1 MCTVTFLPSDNQS
14 FVLTSNRDEQG
25 SRPAAFLPNFI
36 KINDLEI
43 LCPIDA
49 KAKGTWI
56 ATAPHRTVCLL
67 NGAYFPHIPKQQ
79 YRQSRGQ
86 VVLDS
91 FLFDSSDAFLENY
104 NLTDIEPF
112 TLVMVNHN
120 PLSLT
125 ELIWDGKEKNI
136 SKKDISKPAIWSSV
150 TLYSP
155 EIVAQRKIWFED
167 FLRNT
172 DTNSGEHIVDFHRF
186 GGDGNK
192 ENDVLMNRNGKFLT
206 VSITSIAVDK
216 ISQKMR
222 YFDLVN
228 QQEKTLVFGN

>member
-1 MCTVTFLPSDNQS
+1 MCTVTFLSSDNQS
-14 FVLTSNRDEQG
+14 FVLTSNRDELG
-25 SRPAAFLPNFI
+25 SRPHAFLPNFI

-43 LCPIDA
+43 ICPIDA

-67 NGAYFPHIPKQQ
+67 NGAYFPHIPQPQ

-91 FLFDSSDAFLENY
+91 FLFDSSDTFLENY
-104 NLTDIEPF
+104 DLTDIEPF
-112 TLVMVNHN
+112 TLVMVNHH

-125 ELIWDGKEKNI
+125 ELIWDGKEKKV
-136 SKKDISKPAIWSSV
+136 SKKDTATPAIWSSV

-155 EIVAQRKIWFED
+155 EVVTQRKSWFED
-167 FLRNT
+167 FLRRT
-172 DTNSGEHIVDFHRF
+172 DTNPSENIIDFHRF

-192 ENDVLMNRNGKFLT
+192 ENDVLMNRDGKFLT
-206 VSITSIAVDK
+206 VSITSIAVDSQ
-216 ISQKMR
+216 SQKMR

-228 QQEKTLVFGN
+228 QQEKILSFGN